1 MSIPTLF
8 ISTPF
13 IIGYICLTVLF
24 LTQLFYFLYYYNQIP
39 KKQSK
44 EVKAK
49 ENQDLT
55 SLSLIICVENQI
67 DELRENID
75 AIMQQD
81 YPDFEVIIVDMASAD
96 NTKEYLEYLSE
107 QHSNLYFSFIP
118 ESARFISKRKLA
130 QTIGVKASKNEW
142 LVFIDINSKPISDKW
157 LKTMM
162 KNTTEKT
169 DFVLGYSHYS
179 KEDTNFNRF
188 ISYDNQLL
196 HMRFMG
202 LALRGKPYIGVGR
215 NLAYKKEVFYKD
227 KKAFYNQLNLQRG
240 EDYLFVNQYANAE
253 NTTVVVEPESIIEV
267 KALQRP
273 KSWRE
278 IKRFH
283 LLSTARLSG
292 GSKYIVG
299 FETTSRLLFYL
310 LSITLFIF
318 SLVNLAWIVS
328 TVTLLLFLIRWIV
341 QFIITNKVAKAM
353 SEGRRYFFSILFL
366 DIIIPLKTLLIRLTL
381 PRKRKGD
388 IVDFS

>member
-1 MSIPTLF
+1 MTIPTLF

-13 IIGYICLTVLF
+13 ILGYICLTILLF
-24 LTQLFYFLYYYNQIP
+24 TQLFYLLYYYNRIP
-39 KKQSK
+39 QKQKKQVSR
-44 EVKAK
+44 ESQ
-49 ENQDLT
+49 NLT
-55 SLSLIICVENQI
+55 PLSVIICVENQV
-67 DELRENID
+67 DELRENIN
-75 AIMQQD
+75 AIMTQD
-81 YPDFEVIIVDMASAD
+81 YPNFEVVIVDMASID
-96 NTKEYLEYLSE
+96 GTKEYLEYLE
-107 QHSNLYFSFIP
+107 KQHSNLYFSYIP

-142 LVFIDINSKPISDKW
+142 LVFTDINCKPASNKW
-157 LKTMM
+157 RQTMM
-162 KNTTEKT
+162 ENITEKT
-169 DFVLGYSHYS
+169 EFVLGYSHYQKGES
-179 KEDTNFNRF
+179 SFNRF

-215 NLAYKKEVFYKD
+215 NLAYKKELFYKD
-227 KKAFYNQLNLQRG
+227 RRAFYNQLNLQRG

-253 NTTVVVEPESIIEV
+253 NTTVVVNPEAIIEV
-267 KALQRP
+267 KPLERP

-278 IKRFH
+278 LKRFH

-299 FETTSRLLFYL
+299 LETTTRLLFYL
-310 LSITLFIF
+310 LSIALFIF

-328 TVTLLLFLIRWIV
+328 AVTLLLFLIRWVV

-353 SEGRRYFFSILFL
+353 NEGRRYFFSLLFL